1 MKIARQQQMVAV
13 VDDHVRRAI
22 IIRTAAAT
30 GLLGRFVDMNLES
43 FIREP
48 NTRGQAGDPGAD
60 DMSFCHQMNAY
71 RMRMKIFAAL
81 LSLTGLRGRA
91 KPRSTSFSRIAW

>member
-1 MKIARQQQMVAV
+1 MQIARQQQVIAV
-13 VDDHVRRAI
+13 VDDHVGRAVVVLA
-22 IIRTAAAT
+22 AAAT
-30 GLLGRFVDMNLES
+30 GLLCRLVNVDFKS

-48 NTRGQAGDPGAD
+48 NTRGQAGNPGAD

-71 RMRMKIFAAL
+71 RMRMKILAAL
-81 LSLTGLRGRA
+81 LSLTGLRGNA

>member
-1 MKIARQQQMVAV
+1 MKISRQQQMIAV
-13 VDDHVRRAI
+13 VDDHVRRTI
-22 IIRTAAAT
+22 IVRAAAAA
-30 GLLGRFVDMNLES
+30 GLLRRLVNMDLES

-71 RMRMKIFAAL
+71 RMRMKILAAL
-81 LSLTGLRGRA
+81 LSLTGLRGSA
-91 KPRSTSFSRIAW
+91 KPRSTSFSRIA